1 MGHRSIDVS
10 GFDPVEV
17 TVRGAPELAFVHI
30 ADLIVDTRYQRAIEK
45 RGRAN
50 ILKIAA
56 RFDWAMFSPLM
67 VARRE
72 DGKFAIIDG
81 QHRAHAAAL
90 VGIEEL
96 PAMVSDLTLKQEA
109 AAFSWINGTV
119 TALTANQ
126 IFKAALMAFEPWAV
140 QCDAV
145 VSRAGCT
152 LMQYNASAANKRPG
166 QVFCIGMVRRF
177 VEAGQSAE
185 LATVLQGIAAS
196 GVASDIRY
204 YNGWGLSAL
213 VPAVAAA
220 GVTRPEALAAFLNAH
235 DLDDVARRVD
245 RLRELPEHRGKSFQ
259 GLFAN
264 SVTVMLKGHVAG
276 KLGG

>member
-1 MGHRSIDVS
+1 MTLIAVDTKGL
-10 GFDPVEV
+10 DPVDHQV
-17 TVRGAPELAFVHI
+17 TGLPDLAFVNV
-30 ADLIVDTRYQRAIEK
+30 ADLVIDTRYQRAIER

-50 ILKIAA
+50 IQTIATN
-56 RFDWAMFSPLM
+56 FDWAKFSPLM
-67 VARRE
+67 VARRAG
-72 DGKFAIIDG
+72 GKFAIIDG

-90 VGIEEL
+90 IGIAAL
-96 PAMVSDLTLKQEA
+96 PALVSDLSLEQEA

-119 TALTANQ
+119 TALTPNQ
-126 IFKAALMAFEPWAV
+126 IFKAALVAFEPWAV
-140 QCDAV
+140 QCDGV

-152 LMQYNASAANKRPG
+152 LMQYNASTANKRPG

-177 VEAGQSAE
+177 IENGQSAQ
-185 LATVLQGIAAS
+185 LATVLQG
-196 GVASDIRY
+196 VASSSVANDVRY

-213 VPAVAAA
+213 VPAVMAA
-220 GVTRPEALAAFLNAH
+220 GVTRPEALAAFLDAH

-245 RLRELPEHRGKSFQ
+245 RLRELPEHRSKSFQ